1 MEKVDERFENK
12 RNHHKYSLKKIAET
26 IGKNKAITIN
36 QLKEKSR
43 NRGILAVRKLASLTA
58 REFGYKGKEI
68 ALFLQ
73 KDPSVVTRYLKDG
86 ENFKADMEHIL
97 KLLND

>member
-1 MEKVDERFENK
+1 MWKYRTCLL
-12 RNHHKYSLKKIAET
+12 HKAET
-26 IGKNKAITIN
+26 IGKNKGITIN
-36 QLKEKSR
+36 QLREKSR
-43 NRGILAVRKLASLTA
+43 NRGIVEARKLASITA

>member
-1 MEKVDERFENK
+1 VREMEYAD
-12 RNHHKYSLKKIAET
+12 KKPMLT
-26 IGKNKAITIN
+26 ISQLN
-36 QLKEKSR
+36 QQHPHQLF
-43 NRGILAVRKLASLTA
+43 LTA